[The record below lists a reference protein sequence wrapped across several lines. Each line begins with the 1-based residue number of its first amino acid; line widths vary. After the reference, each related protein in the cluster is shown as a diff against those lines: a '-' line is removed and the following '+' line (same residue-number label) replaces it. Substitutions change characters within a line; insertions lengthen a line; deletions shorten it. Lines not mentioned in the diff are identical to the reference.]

1 MRKKKLTAGERNI
14 RVNEQRFSMTIILC
28 NLLEAENGVSM
39 SIKSATA
46 ASLINMMEMSMIEGD
61 DDVFKELINN
71 AIDQFC
77 YEVETKHDV
86 ENYRERLMQSVK
98 QARGIVDEMKAKI
111 ERIQNGEDILKN
123 ICLN

>member
-1 MRKKKLTAGERNI
+1 MRKKKLTVGEKNI
-14 RVNEQRFSMTIILC
+14 RVNEQRFAMIIILC

-46 ASLINMMEMSMIEGD
+46 ASLINMMELSMIDGD
-61 DDVFKELINN
+61 DDAFKALINN

-77 YEVETKHDV
+77 YEVETKHDI
-86 ENYRERLMQSVK
+86 ENYRGRLMQSVK
-98 QARGIVDEMKAKI
+98 EARGVVDEIKAKI
-111 ERIQNGEDILKN
+111 ERIKDGEDILKN

>member
-1 MRKKKLTAGERNI
+1 MRKKKLTAAEKGI
-14 RVNEQRFSMTIILC
+14 KATEQRFAMTIILC

-46 ASLINMMEMSMIEGD
+46 ASLINMMEMSMIDGD
-61 DDVFKELINN
+61 DDILKNLINN

-77 YEVETKHDV
+77 YEVETKHDI
-86 ENYRERLMQSVK
+86 ENYRERLMESVK
-98 QARGIVDEMKAKI
+98 TAREVLDKVKAKVQ
-111 ERIQNGEDILKN
+111 RIKDGDDIIKN

>member
-1 MRKKKLTAGERNI
+1 MKNKKLTKEEKAMK
-14 RVNEQRFSMTIILC
+14 VNEQRFAMTIILC

-46 ASLINMMEMSMIEGD
+46 ASLINMMEMSMIPGD
-61 DDVFKELINN
+61 DDTLKNLINN

-77 YEVETKHDV
+77 YEVETKHEI
-86 ENYRERLMQSVK
+86 ENYRERLMDSVK
-98 QARGIVDEMKAKI
+98 RAKGLVEEMKAKI
-111 ERIQNGEDILKN
+111 DRIKDGEDILKN

>member
-1 MRKKKLTAGERNI
+1 MKRKKLTQSEKNMK
-14 RVNEQRFSMTIILC
+14 VSEQRFAMTVILC
-28 NLLEAENGVSM
+28 NILEADNGVSL

-46 ASLINMMEMSMIEGD
+46 ASLINMMEMSMIDGD
-61 DDVFKELINN
+61 DEIFKSLINN

-86 ENYRERLMQSVK
+86 ENYREKLMESITH
-98 QARGIVDEMKAKI
+98 ARGLIKEIKAKI
-111 ERIQNGEDILKN
+111 DRIKEGEDILRN

>member
-1 MRKKKLTAGERNI
+1 MK
-14 RVNEQRFSMTIILC
+14 VHEQRFAMTIILC

-39 SIKSATA
+39 SIKSATT
-46 ASLINMMEMSMIEGD
+46 ASLMNMMEMSMIEGD

-77 YEVETKHDV
+77 YEVEMKHEI
-86 ENYRERLMQSVK
+86 ENYREKLMESVN
-98 QARGIVDEMKAKI
+98 QAKGIVDKMKAKI
-111 ERIQNGEDILKN
+111 ERIKQGEDILKN

>member
-1 MRKKKLTAGERNI
+1 MKKKLTAAERNI
-14 RVNEQRFSMTIILC
+14 RVNEQRFAMTIILC

-39 SIKSATA
+39 AIKSATA
-46 ASLINMMEMSMIEGD
+46 ASLLNMMEMSMIEGD

-77 YEVETKHDV
+77 YEVETTHDI
-86 ENYRERLMQSVK
+86 ENYRERLTESVNRAK
-98 QARGIVDEMKAKI
+98 GLVDEMKAKI
-111 ERIQNGEDILKN
+111 GRIKDGEDILKN

>member
-1 MRKKKLTAGERNI
+1 MKKKKLTKEERAM
-14 RVNEQRFSMTIILC
+14 RVNEQRFAMTIILC

-46 ASLINMMEMSMIEGD
+46 ASLINMMEMSMIPGD
-61 DDVFKELINN
+61 DDGLKNLINN

-77 YEVETKHDV
+77 YEVEMKH
-86 ENYRERLMQSVK
+86 EIPNYRDRLMDSVK
-98 QARGIVDEMKAKI
+98 KAKGLVDEMKAKI
-111 ERIQNGEDILKN
+111 GRIKDGEDILKN

>member
-1 MRKKKLTAGERNI
+1 MKKKKLTVGEKNI
-14 RVNEQRFSMTIILC
+14 RVNEQRFAMIIILC

-46 ASLINMMEMSMIEGD
+46 ASLINMMEMSMIDGD
-61 DDVFKELINN
+61 DDTLKALINN

-77 YEVETKHDV
+77 YEVETTHDI
-86 ENYRERLMQSVK
+86 ENYRERLTESVNRAK
-98 QARGIVDEMKAKI
+98 GLVDEMKAKI
-111 ERIQNGEDILKN
+111 GRIKDGEDILKN

>member
-1 MRKKKLTAGERNI
+1 MKKKKLTKEERLMKI
-14 RVNEQRFSMTIILC
+14 QEQRFAMTIILC

-46 ASLINMMEMSMIEGD
+46 ASLMNMMEMSMVPGD
-61 DDVFKELINN
+61 DDGLKNLINN

-77 YEVETKHDV
+77 YEVETAHDI
-86 ENYRERLMQSVK
+86 ENYRGRLEKSV
-98 QARGIVDEMKAKI
+98 QAAKGLVNEMKAKI
-111 ERIQNGEDILKN
+111 ERIKDGEDILKN

>member
-111 ERIQNGEDILKN
+111 ERIQDGEDILKN

>member
-1 MRKKKLTAGERNI
+1 MRKKKLTAGEKAI
-14 RVNEQRFSMTIILC
+14 RVNEQRFAMTIILC

-61 DDVFKELINN
+61 DDTLKALINN

-86 ENYRERLMQSVK
+86 ENYRDRLMESVK
-98 QARGIVDEMKAKI
+98 QARGVVDEIKAKI
-111 ERIQNGEDILKN
+111 ERIKDGEDILKN

>member
-1 MRKKKLTAGERNI
+1 MKKKKLTKEEKLMK
-14 RVNEQRFSMTIILC
+14 VHEQRFAMTIILC

-46 ASLINMMEMSMIEGD
+46 ASLMNMMEMSMIPGD
-61 DDVFKELINN
+61 DDGLKNLINN

-77 YEVETKHDV
+77 YEVETTHEI
-86 ENYRERLMQSVK
+86 ENYRGRLMQSVERAK
-98 QARGIVDEMKAKI
+98 GLVDEMKAKI
-111 ERIQNGEDILKN
+111 DRIKDGDDILKN

>member
-1 MRKKKLTAGERNI
+1 MRKKKLTAAEKGI
-14 RVNEQRFSMTIILC
+14 KVNEQRFSMIIILC

-46 ASLINMMEMSMIEGD
+46 ASLINMMEMSMIDGD
-61 DDVFKELINN
+61 DDGLKNLLNN

-77 YEVETKHDV
+77 YEVETTHEI
-86 ENYRERLMQSVK
+86 ENYRERLTESVNRAK
-98 QARGIVDEMKAKI
+98 GMVDEMKAKI
-111 ERIQNGEDILKN
+111 QRIKDGEDILKN

>member
-1 MRKKKLTAGERNI
+1 MRKKKLTAGEKAI
-14 RVNEQRFSMTIILC
+14 RVNEQRFAMTIILC

-98 QARGIVDEMKAKI
+98 EARGVVDEIKAKI
-111 ERIQNGEDILKN
+111 ERIKDGEDILKN

>member
-1 MRKKKLTAGERNI
+1 MKKKKLTKEEKLMK
-14 RVNEQRFSMTIILC
+14 VHEQRFAMTIILC

-46 ASLINMMEMSMIEGD
+46 ASLMNMMEMSMIPGD
-61 DDVFKELINN
+61 DDGLKNLINN

-77 YEVETKHDV
+77 YEVETTHEI
-86 ENYRERLMQSVK
+86 ENYRGRLEKSV
-98 QARGIVDEMKAKI
+98 QAAKGLVDEMKAKI
-111 ERIQNGEDILKN
+111 QRIKEGEDILKN

>member
-1 MRKKKLTAGERNI
+1 MRKKKLTAGEKAI
-14 RVNEQRFSMTIILC
+14 RVNEQRFAMTIILC

-39 SIKSATA
+39 IIKSATA

-61 DDVFKELINN
+61 DDTLKALINN

-86 ENYRERLMQSVK
+86 ENYRVRLMESVK
-98 QARGIVDEMKAKI
+98 QARGVVDEIKAKI
-111 ERIQNGEDILKN
+111 ERIKDGEDILKN

>member
-1 MRKKKLTAGERNI
+1 MRKKKLTTGERNI
-14 RVNEQRFSMTIILC
+14 RVNEQRFAMTIILC

-39 SIKSATA
+39 AIKSATA
-46 ASLINMMEMSMIEGD
+46 ASLLNMMEMSMIEGD

-77 YEVETKHDV
+77 YDVEMKHEI
-86 ENYRERLMQSVK
+86 ENYRGRLMESVQRAK
-98 QARGIVDEMKAKI
+98 GLVDEMKAKI
-111 ERIQNGEDILKN
+111 DRIKDGDDILKN

>member
-1 MRKKKLTAGERNI
+1 MKKKKLTKEEK
-14 RVNEQRFSMTIILC
+14 VMKMHEQRFAMTIILC

-46 ASLINMMEMSMIEGD
+46 ASLINMMQMSMIDGD
-61 DDVFKELINN
+61 DDTLKKLINN

-77 YEVETKHDV
+77 YEVEIKHEI
-86 ENYRERLMQSVK
+86 ENYRGKLEKSV
-98 QARGIVDEMKAKI
+98 QAAKGLVDEMKAKI
-111 ERIQNGEDILKN
+111 NRIREGEDILKN

>member
-1 MRKKKLTAGERNI
+1 MKKKKLTAAEKGI
-14 RVNEQRFSMTIILC
+14 KVNEQRFSMIIILC

-46 ASLINMMEMSMIEGD
+46 ASLINMMEMSMIDGD
-61 DDVFKELINN
+61 DDGLKNLLNN

-77 YEVETKHDV
+77 YEVETTHEI
-86 ENYRERLMQSVK
+86 ENYRERLTESVNRAK
-98 QARGIVDEMKAKI
+98 GMVDEMKAKI
-111 ERIQNGEDILKN
+111 QRIKDGEDILKN

>member
-1 MRKKKLTAGERNI
+1 MKKKKLTAAQKGI
-14 RVNEQRFSMTIILC
+14 KVNEQRFSMTIILC

-46 ASLINMMEMSMIEGD
+46 ASLINMMEMSMIDGD
-61 DDVFKELINN
+61 DDALKNLINN

-77 YEVETKHDV
+77 YEVETSHDI
-86 ENYRERLMQSVK
+86 ENYRERLMESVIK
-98 QARGIVDEMKAKI
+98 ARGLVDDVRAKI
-111 ERIQNGEDILKN
+111 ERIRDGEDILKN